1 MKKISVV
8 EMPKELPSRKRKEE
22 TNRLW
27 EKPDDFDPREHR
39 RKRDSGD
46 GNDNDNGNDSGSSNL
61 NDAAGRTWGKAKPT
75 ADTPQNAHLP
85 PSQAWGG
92 DGDRNITKSSLSI
105 EEIAKQ
111 EVSDAAR
118 EEELGRAHDL
128 QRSAHD
134 LRQTERS
141 EFPATSQFAKVT
153 IHSKATD
160 NAVKANVPSGRMLFD
175 PKSGRMVEARTEIM
189 RKGTGGKERHKG
201 WLSREESRRCC
212 CWAQNYTEA
221 ESN

>member
-1 MKKISVV
+1 MHGLERRMDAPREPIRGGLGGPSMVLPQR
-8 EMPKELPSRKRKEE
+8 EETEAEAIERNRQEIEFMRMEKEARARREEEERQREAYEEDIRRRDAKRAAQQKRKEE
-22 TNRLW
+22 TKNRLW
-27 EKPDDFDPREHR
+27 KNPMISTPESTAGSV
-39 RKRDSGD
+39 DSGD

-61 NDAAGRTWGKAKPT
+61 NDAAGGTWGKAKPT

-134 LRQTERS
+134 SRQ
-141 EFPATSQFAKVT
+141 
-153 IHSKATD
+153 
-160 NAVKANVPSGRMLFD
+160 PSG
-175 PKSGRMVEARTEIM
+175 
-189 RKGTGGKERHKG
+189 
-201 WLSREESRRCC
+201 LSSLRPPS
-212 CWAQNYTEA
+212 
-221 ESN
+221 SLK